1 MKYEDAVSVRPDA
14 SGEIDVTKE
23 RGIDLL
29 NAKAVGLVG
38 VLFLTVTGAAPVSG
52 MLGNVPFAIGA
63 GNGLYVPAAFV
74 LATIVLIIFSI
85 GYAKMAGKLST
96 VGGFYSY
103 ISQGL
108 GREAGLAAGI
118 GSAFAYSIFEASLYG
133 NVAYSVS
140 NLLTTYGHI
149 TIAWPVLALAGLA
162 LCMLLSYFDVKLSTA
177 ILGVA
182 LIGEVIILVLF
193 DAVVFHSPT
202 SHVDWNA
209 LNLAKVFTDLPAMTH
224 PDGTALTGGV
234 ASVGIFMAFWSWVGF
249 EMAPNYA
256 EESRDPKR
264 IVPLSLY
271 VSVIALGVF
280 YTLTAW
286 AAVSAYP
293 TIADAVKVSQK
304 DAVNLFLTPYSA
316 LAGAWAGP
324 TMNVLLCTSA
334 FACAMAFHN
343 VAARYLYS
351 LGREGVLPRI
361 LGRTHP
367 RYRSPHVASNI
378 QSGFA
383 AVWVLAF
390 AVFLGSDNVN
400 DQAYGG
406 LYTQLAVL
414 GTMMILILQA
424 VVSVAIIRYFL
435 VHHPREVNPLT
446 TIIAPLCAFIAQAY
460 LVYLLITQLATLG
473 GTSAFVNMIPY
484 IGCGVLLAGL
494 VWGVVLR
501 AKAPQVFQRIGRLVN
516 NS

>member
-1 MKYEDAVSVRPDA
+1 MKYQDAASGRPDA
-14 SGEIDVTKE
+14 SGEIDVAKE
-23 RGIDLL
+23 RGVDLL
-29 NAKAVGLVG
+29 NAKAVGLIG

-74 LATIVLIIFSI
+74 LATIVLVIFSI

-103 ISQGL
+103 ISHGL
-108 GREAGLAAGI
+108 GREVGLAAGI
-118 GSAFAYSIFEASLYG
+118 GSTFAYSIFEASLYG

-162 LCMLLSYFDVKLSTA
+162 LCMLFSYFDVKLSTA

-182 LIGEVIILVLF
+182 LIGEVIILILF
-193 DAVVFHSPT
+193 DVVVFHSPT
-202 SHVDWNA
+202 SNVDWNA
-209 LNLAKVFTDLPAMTH
+209 LNLGKVFTDLPAMTH
-224 PDGTALTGGV
+224 PDGTVLTAGV

-271 VSVIALGVF
+271 VSVITLGIF

-367 RYRSPHVASNI
+367 RYRSPHIASNI

-383 AVWVLAF
+383 ALWVLAF
-390 AVFLGSDNVN
+390 AVFLGADNVN
-400 DQAYGG
+400 DQAYAG

-414 GTMMILILQA
+414 GTMIILILQA
-424 VVSVAIIRYFL
+424 VVSLAIMRYFL
-435 VHHPREVNPLT
+435 VQHRQEAHLLT
-446 TIIAPLCAFIAQAY
+446 TVIAPLVAFIAQAY
-460 LVYLLITQLATLG
+460 LVYLLMTQLTTLG
-473 GTSAFVNMIPY
+473 GASTFVSLIPY
-484 IGCGVLLAGL
+484 IGGGVLLIGL
-494 VWGVVLR
+494 VWGIVLR
-501 AKAPQVFQRIGRLVN
+501 SRAPHVFQRIGRLVN
-516 NS
+516 NA